1 MSLKQ
6 LTTAGGSIT
15 LAPTCT
21 ANNYTLN
28 IPAENGTL
36 ATLGDIPSAF
46 ASGTKILFPQAAAP
60 TGWTQCVSV
69 NDYAIRVVNT
79 AGGGS
84 GGTVAFST
92 AFASKSVSGTVGA
105 TTLSTTQIPSHAH
118 TYNTVGTAGPAY
130 GPMANPACGQGPYG
144 FSTSAVG
151 GGASHTHCFSGT
163 AINLA
168 VQYVN
173 TIIGVKN

>member
-1 MSLKQ
+1 
-6 LTTAGGSIT
+6 
-15 LAPTCT
+15 
-21 ANNYTLN
+21 
-28 IPAENGTL
+28 
-36 ATLGDIPSAF
+36 
-46 ASGTKILFPQAAAP
+46 
-60 TGWTQCVSV
+60 V

-105 TTLSTTQIPSHAH
+105 TTLSTTQMPSHKH
-118 TYNTVGTAGPAY
+118 CLV
-130 GPMANPACGQGPYG
+130 
-144 FSTSAVG
+144 SAG
-151 GGASHTHCFSGT
+151 GGGSPPSYFIFSGVGPNPSSIVPCSVNPTGGGGSHTHCFSGT